1 MRLAGAA
8 LGLAVVLAECGDS
21 EPPDEAAPPVQTGQS
36 TTVTYCHDE
45 TARITEPDHLG
56 AAAPAAVYL
65 HGGSWIGRTTP
76 AVASSSTTSAS
87 PSTNRTSS
95 LWRPTTGS
103 SPEEPWPAQIVDA
116 KCAVRYLRAN
126 AKALRVDP
134 REIGVWGHG
143 AGDHLASLAGTAP
156 PSTGW
161 VTGDY
166 PAESSASR
174 RSPTSRGRPTWS
186 LWRKR
191 AFRAWSRRTSCR
203 SSGTSRRANCQQPS
217 RPPAPPP
224 SSRPATRPSS
234 SSTPTTT
241 ASSAWGSRWRWPTQS
256 KPHTCPPPSS
266 SSTEEATPSTNRRPT
281 GPEGD

>member
-21 EPPDEAAPPVQTGQS
+21 EPPDEAAPPVQSGQS

-103 SPEEPWPAQIVDA
+103 SPEELWPAQIVDA

-134 REIGVWGHG
+134 REIGVWGHS
-143 AGDHLASLAGTAP
+143 AGDHLASLAGTGRRPRGAVRPGRSGGRGPSGPGQGELRVAP
-156 PSTGW
+156 
-161 VTGDY
+161 
-166 PAESSASR
+166 
-174 RSPTSRGRPTWS
+174 RGRPGERTAGS
-186 LWRKR
+186 PQGRQPHHLALARRPALPHRPRRQRRHRPPGAVGGAGRRGRSRTR
-191 AFRAWSRRTSCR
+191 ALHPRRRPRRRPLPRRT
-203 SSGTSRRANCQQPS
+203 G
-217 RPPAPPP
+217 
-224 SSRPATRPSS
+224 
-234 SSTPTTT
+234 
-241 ASSAWGSRWRWPTQS
+241 
-256 KPHTCPPPSS
+256 
-266 SSTEEATPSTNRRPT
+266 RPT